1 MQNTHT
7 TLYSIE
13 ELQSHIE
20 KTLYAI
26 IPQNSTET
34 LYKPVQYVVDGGG
47 KRIRPLLTMLSC
59 GLFGTSP
66 LDAVHIGAAIEMLHN
81 FTLVHDDIMDK
92 SPLRRGRQ
100 TVHIHWDEATAILS
114 GDAIIGL
121 AYRLLLKTSSAHPRL
136 HSIIKEFSDGLIYVC
151 EGQALDIEYS
161 KSTQLSIQDYLQMI
175 ELKTAR
181 LLEMAVV
188 CGAQVAEASSND
200 IETMRL
206 FARKIGIAFQLQ
218 DDLLDL
224 TAEQAEFGKSIG
236 QDIVEGKK
244 TFMMLRLRDK
254 LSPQLPVLLQQFFD
268 EHGLPIVH
276 LQDIMLLLHEHNIL
290 EETQAQILELTE
302 EALGYLNILPNNDYS
317 QILRQLTQQLLI
329 RKK

>member
-1 MQNTHT
+1 MAY
-7 TLYSIE
+7 TLQEIHSIIE
-13 ELQSHIE
+13 E
-20 KTLYAI
+20 TLYAA
-26 IPQNSTET
+26 IPKHPPDI
-34 LYKPVQYVVDGGG
+34 LYKPVLYVVEGGG
-47 KRIRPLLTMLSC
+47 KRIRPLLTMVSC
-59 GLFGTSP
+59 GLFGADPKAAACT
-66 LDAVHIGAAIEMLHN
+66 GAAIELLHN

-100 TVHIHWDEATAILS
+100 TVHIHWDESTAILS

-121 AYRLLLKTSSAHPRL
+121 AYRLLLSTPPSHQRL
-136 HSIIKEFSDGLIYVC
+136 HSLVKEFSDGLIYVC

-161 KSTQLSIQDYLQMI
+161 KRHELSIDDYLRMI

-188 CGAQVAEASSND
+188 CGAHIAEAKQTD
-200 IETMRL
+200 IENIRL
-206 FARKIGIAFQLQ
+206 FARYIGIAFQLQ

-244 TFMMLRLRDK
+244 TFLMLRLRDI
-254 LSPQLPVLLQQFFD
+254 LAPELPPLLQRFFD
-268 EHGLPIVH
+268 EHGLPILH
-276 LQDIMLLLHEHNIL
+276 IDEIMDMLHKHNII
-290 EETQAQILELTE
+290 EETKEKITNLTYDALALLELLPQNEYTE
-302 EALGYLNILPNNDYS
+302 S
-317 QILRQLTQQLLI
+317 LRSLTQQLLI

>member
-1 MQNTHT
+1 MNYPI
-7 TLYSIE
+7 YSTE
-13 ELQSHIE
+13 ELQLHIE
-20 KTLYAI
+20 NTLYAI
-26 IPQNSTET
+26 LPQNSTET
-34 LYKPVQYVVDGGG
+34 LYKPVQYVIDGGG

-59 GLFGTSP
+59 GMFGSSP

-121 AYRLLLKTSSAHPRL
+121 AYRLLLQTTPDHPRL

-161 KSTQLSIQDYLQMI
+161 KSTALSIQDYLQMI

-188 CGAQVAEASSND
+188 CGAHIANASKSEID
-200 IETMRL
+200 AIRL

-254 LSPQLPVLLQQFFD
+254 LSPHLPTLLQQFFD
-268 EHGLPIVH
+268 EHGLPIIH
-276 LQDIMLLLHEHNIL
+276 LQDIMFMLRQQNVL
-290 EETQAQILELTE
+290 EETQAQILALTD
-302 EALGYLNILPNNDYS
+302 EAIAFLDILPDNPYS
-317 QILRQLTQQLLI
+317 QTLRQLTQQLLI